1 LEDLIGLQSGLPTLP
16 LEQRRGAEGC
26 KPSLPTDEDMKQS
39 FQFRTYPGTNFA
51 GKPRYPTSFRLGH
64 LPTIH
69 HYLEASSNDEV
80 MRSSELKDARTVAT
94 GHRETSYDQG

>member
-1 LEDLIGLQSGLPTLP
+1 MEWSVLEDLLGLQSGLPTLP

-26 KPSLPTDEDMKQS
+26 KPSLSTDEDMKQS
-39 FQFRTYPGTNFA
+39 FQFRTHPGTNFA

-69 HYLEASSNDEV
+69 HYLEASSNDEEQWTEG
-80 MRSSELKDARTVAT
+80 RAHSGDGA
-94 GHRETSYDQG
+94 QGD